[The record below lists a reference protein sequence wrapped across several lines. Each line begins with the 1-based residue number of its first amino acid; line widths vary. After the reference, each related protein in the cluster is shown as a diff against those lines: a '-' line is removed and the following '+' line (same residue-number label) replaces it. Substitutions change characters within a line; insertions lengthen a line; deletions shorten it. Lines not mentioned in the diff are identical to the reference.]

1 MNSLEAVDWT
11 PLAVVAVAGCTTEV
25 YGTAIENG
33 WWQGEYLMTPAP
45 WTQDN
50 PVVRDSWSANPRM
63 PACGRTSTQ
72 CNNWLQLLVIIIRV
86 ATGCLTVFVGC
97 RYRSGGRLL
106 SHDVNAVPQRAQ
118 EALF

>member
-1 MNSLEAVDWT
+1 MLMNSLEAVDWT
-11 PLAVVAVAGCTTEV
+11 PLAVVAIAGGMDWSAV
-25 YGTAIENG
+25 ENG
-33 WWQGEYLMTPAP
+33 WWQGEYLMTPTP

-106 SHDVNAVPQRAQ
+106 SHDVNAVLQRAQ